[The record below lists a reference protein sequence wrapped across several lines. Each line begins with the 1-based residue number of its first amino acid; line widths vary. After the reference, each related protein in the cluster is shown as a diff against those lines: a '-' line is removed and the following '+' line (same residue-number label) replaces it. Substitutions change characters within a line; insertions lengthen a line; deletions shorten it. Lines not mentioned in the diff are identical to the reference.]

1 MEKVD
6 NKEIIRKIG
15 LRSMKQNK
23 ISNRIVILAI
33 FLMTF
38 MFISVFSIGFSLSK
52 NIKTMQI
59 RQSGNI
65 ASISLDQPDKQQ
77 IEEIK
82 KCSAFTMLVFL
93 SLLK

>member
-6 NKEIIRKIG
+6 NKKIIKKIS

-65 ASISLDQPDKQQ
+65 ASISLDQPDKQD
-77 IEEIK
+77 
-82 KCSAFTMLVFL
+82 
-93 SLLK
+93 

>member
-38 MFISVFSIGFSLSK
+38 MFISVFSIG
-52 NIKTMQI
+52 
-59 RQSGNI
+59 
-65 ASISLDQPDKQQ
+65 
-77 IEEIK
+77 
-82 KCSAFTMLVFL
+82 SAG
-93 SLLK
+93 